1 MSCGYS
7 SARVR
12 RESQTLTSL
21 SSLGMQTRDIDG
33 SVSLRRSTFH
43 APIDS
48 IQSAFSLN
56 NRAVGSSPRDYVDH
70 ELELRE
76 PRLAVLAQVQIEWRQ
91 RFSKRTEAAKQR
103 ASTKHGFSL
112 ARKTMEMVIRTG
124 TRAYAK
130 KKKNTGGRTDE
141 HTQVLSVKQTQH
153 FLCRPSSQT

>member
-1 MSCGYS
+1 MRSRQHKPIKSTTLMSCGYS

-91 RFSKRTEAAKQR
+91 RFLKKNRSGQTKSINQTWIFAR
-103 ASTKHGFSL
+103 AQDYGEGDTNWH
-112 ARKTMEMVIRTG
+112 ACVRE
-124 TRAYAK
+124 K
-130 KKKNTGGRTDE
+130 KKKHRGANG
-141 HTQVLSVKQTQH
+141 
-153 FLCRPSSQT
+153 